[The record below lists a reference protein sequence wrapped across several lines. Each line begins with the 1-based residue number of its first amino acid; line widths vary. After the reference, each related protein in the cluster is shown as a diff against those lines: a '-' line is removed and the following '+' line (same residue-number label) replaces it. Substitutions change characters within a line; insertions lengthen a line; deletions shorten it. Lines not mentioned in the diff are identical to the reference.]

1 MTRSTKQFLYGGF
14 YLAILAIIIAFIYLY
29 FFKSIPTC
37 FDQIQNQ
44 NETDIDCGGVCGS
57 CAIHQAKQPKVL
69 DSLYLT
75 GANNQLLV
83 LAQLQNPNSLVSIS
97 KIPYRAI
104 LFDKNNQALGM
115 FKSSANLYAGESRWV
130 SFVGEVPDPTKI
142 SSLKIELDLAIFNDQ
157 KLEAPIIRIQNDKK
171 NINVNDWGVEAE
183 VLNPNPFVIK
193 KITILSLMRDQAGL
207 IKTAS
212 QTFISELKGFE
223 TQKIILKFP
232 NFPNIKF
239 EDLKPDYALSGE
251 L

>member
-1 MTRSTKQFLYGGF
+1 MSRTSKQLLYGGF
-14 YLAILAIIIAFIYLY
+14 YLIFWVIIIGFIYLT

-37 FDQIQNQ
+37 FDQVENQ
-44 NETDIDCGGVCGS
+44 TETDIDCGGVCGS

-69 DSLYLT
+69 DSLYLV

-115 FKSSANLYAGESRWV
+115 FKSTANLYIGESRWV
-130 SFVGEVPDPTKI
+130 SFVGEVPDPAKI
-142 SSLKIELDLAIFNDQ
+142 SSLKIELDPAIFNDQ

-171 NINVNDWGVEAE
+171 TINGTDWGIEAE
-183 VLNPNPFVIK
+183 VLNPNPFLIK
-193 KITILSLMRDQAGL
+193 NITILSLMRDQTDL

-212 QTFISELKGFE
+212 QTFITELKGFE
-223 TQKIILKFP
+223 TQKILLKFP
-232 NFPNIKF
+232 NFPNVKF